1 MKRYLVAVRE
11 DAPSYWSAMFSD
23 GSFEQLDATY
33 YSEAVAEADQRFGVA
48 ELQHIEMEEDIG

>member
-23 GSFEQLDATY
+23 GSFEQLDARY
-33 YSEAVAEADQRFGVA
+33 YSEALEEADRRFGVA
-48 ELQHIEMEEDIG
+48 DLQQIEMEEDIG

>member
-23 GSFEQLDATY
+23 GSFEQLDAVY
-33 YSEAVAEADQRFGVA
+33 YSDAQAEADRKFGVA
-48 ELQHIEMEEDIG
+48 ELQQIEMEEDFG

>member
-48 ELQHIEMEEDIG
+48 ELQQIEMEEDIG

>member
-23 GSFEQLDATY
+23 GSFEQLDAAY

-48 ELQHIEMEEDIG
+48 DLQQIDLEEDFG

>member
-33 YSEAVAEADQRFGVA
+33 YSEAVAEADLRFGVA
-48 ELQHIEMEEDIG
+48 ELQQIEMEEDIG